1 MNVIKR
7 EGKVVNNK
15 QCVCSEREI
24 RVCGDSRKFY
34 RDLWRETKNESESL

>member
-1 MNVIKR
+1 MVHEEMEDSGRFESHRWWWSVWMNVIKR

-24 RVCGDSRKFY
+24 
-34 RDLWRETKNESESL
+34 N